1 VATTVRAS
9 VTPVPPVDV
18 AARGINEVLFPVGC
32 ALVLYA
38 SGVLAKRLPR

>member
-1 VATTVRAS
+1 MATTVRAS
-9 VTPVPPVDV
+9 ANPVPLVDV
-18 AARGINEVLFPVGC
+18 VARGINEVFFPVGC